1 MEELGTAQRQND
13 IIDKLAN
20 LMAKLEQTQNQIMLL
35 RLELGMDGIHGRIP
49 IAEAT
54 LVEHRKRMDNMDEDI
69 DTLKHGVSESV
80 GKNKLLTTIMGLA
93 GGGGAVGLIE
103 LMKVLLK

>member
-1 MEELGTAQRQND
+1 MDDIAQRQAD
-13 IIDKLAN
+13 IMDKLAG
-20 LMAKLEQTQNQIMLL
+20 LMQTVEQTRNQIMLL

-54 LVEHRKRMDNMDEDI
+54 LIEHRKRMDNMDDDI

-80 GKNKLLTTIMGLA
+80 GKNKLLTSLIGLA
-93 GGGGAVGLIE
+93 SGGGAVGLIE
-103 LMKVLLK
+103 LMKVVLK